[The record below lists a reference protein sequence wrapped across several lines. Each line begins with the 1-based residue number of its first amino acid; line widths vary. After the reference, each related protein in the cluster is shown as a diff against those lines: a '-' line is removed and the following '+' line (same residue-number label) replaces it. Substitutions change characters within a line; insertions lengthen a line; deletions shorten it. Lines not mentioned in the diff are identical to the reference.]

1 MLGFTILLCGRVA
14 VFDPVVMNAGQY
26 FYEAFGDAVQVF
38 EGQLAMVQLAV
49 REDLVHQM
57 LHQALNSGRRRIIEG
72 TRSGFHDIG
81 QHHQPG
87 LLGLGPGARIAEVAF
102 IYGFDPLELLRFDEE
117 IAD

>member
-1 MLGFTILLCGRVA
+1 MI
-14 VFDPVVMNAGQY
+14 
-26 FYEAFGDAVQVF
+26 
-38 EGQLAMVQLAV
+38 QLTV

-57 LHQALNSGRRRIIEG
+57 LHQSLDSGRRRIIKS
-72 TRSGFHDIG
+72 TRGGFYYIG